1 MYGRRCREKTSG
13 TLLRRN
19 RPSVQKIEERNQ
31 MALAALDDELGLTTL
46 SAEIEDEEAKDRAV
60 YDE

>member
-1 MYGRRCREKTSG
+1 LRKG
-13 TLLRRN
+13 TRWL
-19 RPSVQKIEERNQ
+19 
-31 MALAALDDELGLTTL
+31 LDDELGLTTL

>member
-1 MYGRRCREKTSG
+1 
-13 TLLRRN
+13 LRRN